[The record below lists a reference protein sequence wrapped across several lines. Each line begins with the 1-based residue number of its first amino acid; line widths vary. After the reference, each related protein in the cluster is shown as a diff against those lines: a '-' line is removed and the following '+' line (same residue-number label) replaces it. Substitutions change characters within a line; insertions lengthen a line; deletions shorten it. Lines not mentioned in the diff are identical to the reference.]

1 MKIVPTGIIEINP
14 TATTWRERVG
24 SVLRRMARAID
35 HRAHVVV
42 VVKTEP
48 ELSTHDVNECLKFG
62 WRQAAKALADLA
74 DEEAIDVKLRHVA
87 PTLYREHD
95 GDKTRPLL

>member
-1 MKIVPTGIIEINP
+1 MNLVPHGLIKINP
-14 TATTWRERVG
+14 DATTWRERVG
-24 SVLRRMARAID
+24 SVLRRMAHAID